1 MWLVFLLAL
10 ILIGIIFSRVEVD
23 LREIYITDK
32 DYNFKIIISLKLFG
46 KIKVLFLKLDRFGL
60 KLFGKKLNINTN
72 KIKKI
77 DKDTFKLLKDLKL
90 DLEKVNFNL
99 KIGLID
105 LTLTNL
111 AIVLFS
117 SLFPNLVRNRLKS
130 ENLRYEVL
138 PEYNKFYIN
147 FKGNFSVTVKLLR
160 LLKINFRI

>member
-46 KIKVLFLKLDRFGL
+46 KIRVLFLKLDRFGI

-138 PEYNKFYIN
+138 PEYNKFYIS